1 MKIKSYSLLLLLIIC
16 SLLFTGCSNDD
27 GWHPAGMKKVSNEI
41 VDYDLYFPN
50 SWVTDLSTGVI
61 SGYVSNTDRSN
72 VTMMAFNL
80 ENENLYMTV
89 DEYWEKYE
97 AELLATFP
105 DMTYVRT
112 DAASDTDTSMSAADS
127 ESTAKESDE
136 ADIDSEQKGEDTLL
150 GSQPA
155 KKYVYTA
162 TITGTQYQ
170 FMQVICIHKTIAYV
184 FTYTAIPTVYSKHL
198 EEVNEI
204 LLNFSFKG

>member
-1 MKIKSYSLLLLLIIC
+1 
-16 SLLFTGCSNDD
+16 
-27 GWHPAGMKKVSNEI
+27 MKKVSNEI